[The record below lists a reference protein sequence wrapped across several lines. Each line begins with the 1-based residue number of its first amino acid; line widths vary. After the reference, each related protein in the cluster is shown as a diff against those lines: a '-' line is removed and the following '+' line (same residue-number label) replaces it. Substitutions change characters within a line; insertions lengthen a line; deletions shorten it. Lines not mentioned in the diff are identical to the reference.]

1 MKLRDKIL
9 YMSFGAALVVLG
21 IVLNSLVADA
31 IAKVGLEDAN
41 FGVITCKAIIIQG
54 ENERKA
60 YFGLDESGNSSM
72 LTMFGD
78 DLSQQVVYLGGNQGE
93 NNEMLLV
100 LDSKPK
106 TDKRKLRM
114 YINENGGGIDCIN
127 KTGENAIS
135 LTVSLDGS
143 IVIERIPSNEDTSN
157 PAIPPTDLIK
167 EN

>member
-1 MKLRDKIL
+1 
-9 YMSFGAALVVLG
+9 
-21 IVLNSLVADA
+21 
-31 IAKVGLEDAN
+31 
-41 FGVITCKAIIIQG
+41 
-54 ENERKA
+54 
-60 YFGLDESGNSSM
+60 M

-78 DLSQQVVYLGGNQGE
+78 DLSQQVVYLGSNQGE

-143 IVIERIPSNEDTSN
+143 GVIERIPNNEDTSN

>member
-1 MKLRDKIL
+1 
-9 YMSFGAALVVLG
+9 
-21 IVLNSLVADA
+21 
-31 IAKVGLEDAN
+31 
-41 FGVITCKAIIIQG
+41 
-54 ENERKA
+54 
-60 YFGLDESGNSSM
+60 
-72 LTMFGD
+72 
-78 DLSQQVVYLGGNQGE
+78 
-93 NNEMLLV
+93 MLLV

-143 IVIERIPSNEDTSN
+143 GVIERTPNNEDTST

>member
-1 MKLRDKIL
+1 MKIRD
-9 YMSFGAALVVLG
+9 LVFLVIGGFLVISG
-21 IVLNSLVADA
+21 MVLNSVLVTDA
-31 IAKVGLEDAN
+31 EAQVGLKDAT

-60 YFGLDESGNSSM
+60 YFGLDESGDSSM

-78 DLSQQVVYLGGNQGE
+78 DLSQQVVYLGSNQAE

-100 LDSKPK
+100 LDSKST
-106 TDKRKLRM
+106 TDKRKVRM

-127 KTGENAIS
+127 KTGENAVS
-135 LTVSLDGS
+135 LTVGLDGGG
-143 IVIERIPSNEDTSN
+143 VIERILNNEDTSDS
-157 PAIPPTDLIK
+157 AIPPAGLIK

>member
-1 MKLRDKIL
+1 MVTN
-9 YMSFGAALVVLG
+9 A
-21 IVLNSLVADA
+21 VAQ
-31 IAKVGLEDAN
+31 VGLEDAN

-60 YFGLDESGNSSM
+60 YLGLDESENSSM
-72 LTMFGD
+72 LIMFGD
-78 DLSQQVVYLGGNQGE
+78 DLSQQVVYLGSNQGE

-114 YINENGGGIDCIN
+114 HINENGGGIDCIN
-127 KTGENAIS
+127 KTGENVIS

-143 IVIERIPSNEDTSN
+143 GVIERILNNEDTSDSV
-157 PAIPPTDLIK
+157 IPPTDLIK

>member
-9 YMSFGAALVVLG
+9 YMSFGATLVVLE

-78 DLSQQVVYLGGNQGE
+78 DLSQQVVYSG
-93 NNEMLLV
+93 
-100 LDSKPK
+100 SKK
-106 TDKRKLRM
+106 KL
-114 YINENGGGIDCIN
+114 
-127 KTGENAIS
+127 TGPVKEIS
-135 LTVSLDGS
+135 
-143 IVIERIPSNEDTSN
+143 IFR
-157 PAIPPTDLIK
+157 
-167 EN
+167 

>member
-9 YMSFGAALVVLG
+9 YMSFGAGLVVLG
-21 IVLNSLVADA
+21 IVLNYLVTDA
-31 IAKVGLEDAN
+31 IAQDDLEDAN

-78 DLSQQVVYLGGNQGE
+78 DLSQQVVYLGSNQGE

-106 TDKRKLRM
+106 TDKRKVRM

-135 LTVSLDGS
+135 LTVGLDGS
-143 IVIERIPSNEDTSN
+143 GVIERILNNENTSN
-157 PAIPPTDLIK
+157 SVIPPTDLIK

>member
-1 MKLRDKIL
+1 
-9 YMSFGAALVVLG
+9 
-21 IVLNSLVADA
+21 
-31 IAKVGLEDAN
+31 
-41 FGVITCKAIIIQG
+41 
-54 ENERKA
+54 
-60 YFGLDESGNSSM
+60 
-72 LTMFGD
+72 
-78 DLSQQVVYLGGNQGE
+78 
-93 NNEMLLV
+93 MLLV